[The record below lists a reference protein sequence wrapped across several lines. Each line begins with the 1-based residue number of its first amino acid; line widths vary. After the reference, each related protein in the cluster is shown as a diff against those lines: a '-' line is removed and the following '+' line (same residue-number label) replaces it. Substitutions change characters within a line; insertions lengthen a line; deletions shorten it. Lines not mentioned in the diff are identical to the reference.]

1 MRKAWPMRKVEREKK
16 SNMHACSHCAA
27 RHRACRSA
35 VQPHYLRILIDVD
48 LRAGAEWPLAVI
60 YDVSGHYTCTVDR
73 SASGHDPSRPCPV
86 GEKCRIVGTFRKIGQ
101 TYSIKTIVSVNHL
114 D

>member
-1 MRKAWPMRKVEREKK
+1 MKK
-16 SNMHACSHCAA
+16 RAICTLAAIVLLGIGPAGAQSNRITCSG
-27 RHRACRSA
+27 
-35 VQPHYLRILIDVD
+35 ILIDVD

-60 YDVSGHYTCTVDR
+60 YRSG
-73 SASGHDPSRPCPV
+73 SGHDPLRPCSV